1 VKDEVSMKFSLDGD
15 RKLWQS
21 RQLTAIGIAIGSR
34 KAMETVLYGKPAYFP
49 RFRASALSV
58 HIQALPCHLVTFSLS
73 SQRTNINQHTT
84 LPNTPI
90 VSQLGASALSA
101 QYRQHG

>member
-21 RQLTAIGIAIGSR
+21 RQLTAIGTAIGSR
-34 KAMETVLYGKPAYFP
+34 KAMETVLYGKPAHFP
-49 RFRASALSV
+49 RFTASALSL
-58 HIQALPCHLVTFSLS
+58 HIQTLPCHLVTFSP
-73 SQRTNINQHTT
+73 SQRTNINQFST